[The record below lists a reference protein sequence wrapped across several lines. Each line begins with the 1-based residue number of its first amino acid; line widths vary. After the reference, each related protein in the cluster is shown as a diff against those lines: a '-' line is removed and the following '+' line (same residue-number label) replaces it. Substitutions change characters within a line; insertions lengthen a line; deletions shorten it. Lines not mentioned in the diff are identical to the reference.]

1 MEVELKIDEENVP
14 LNEYVVKVFSRVVEA
29 LVSTLH
35 GIPEDWKNVEIKVK
49 R

>member
-1 MEVELKIDEENVP
+1 VEVELKIDGENVP
-14 LNEYVVKVFSRVVEA
+14 LNEYVVKVFSGVVEA

-35 GIPEDWKNVEIKVK
+35 GIPEDWKNVEMKVK

>member
-1 MEVELKIDEENVP
+1 MEVELKVNGESVP

-35 GIPEDWKNVEIKVK
+35 GIPEDWDDVEIRVK
-49 R
+49 K